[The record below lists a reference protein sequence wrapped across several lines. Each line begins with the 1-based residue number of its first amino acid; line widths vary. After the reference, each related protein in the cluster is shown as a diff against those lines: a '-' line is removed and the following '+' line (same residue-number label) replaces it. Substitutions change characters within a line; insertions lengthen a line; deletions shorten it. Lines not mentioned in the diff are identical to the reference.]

1 MTTIAPRPY
10 SPDIAISPGETIRE
24 VLEHEGMTQAELA
37 KRMGRP
43 INKINEVIQGKRQIT
58 ADTALELEL
67 ALGLPASFW
76 INLEKN
82 YQLTKARLTQ
92 KKRLDRESTH
102 LASFPVKEMCRL
114 GWLKK
119 MSDKADQAHEILSF
133 FGVTSF
139 SMIKKVKSLAPVWR
153 KTRTKKACE
162 YALASWL
169 QRGIRLSHEIETE
182 DFDPTGLKSN
192 INELRALTVQN
203 PEVFEPALKTICA
216 QYGVAVVFVPHL
228 PKSYASGAAYRLY
241 DKVVIQLSLRHQWAD
256 IFWFNFF
263 HELGHVLL
271 HLTKRKGVFVDDK
284 DFTVESE
291 DLEVEANDFA
301 AMTLIPTDDFESLAS
316 RAFSRAAV
324 VQAFANEI
332 GIASGIVVGRLHHEG
347 LVPRNRLVSL
357 RCQYTWRDEDVE

>member
-1 MTTIAPRPY
+1 
-10 SPDIAISPGETIRE
+10 
-24 VLEHEGMTQAELA
+24 MTQAELA
-37 KRMGRP
+37 NRMGRP

-82 YQLTKARLTQ
+82 HQLTLARLTQ
-92 KKRLDRESTH
+92 KKRLDRESAH

-114 GWLKK
+114 GWLNKIN
-119 MSDKADQAHEILSF
+119 DNAEQAHELLSF

-139 SMIKKVKSLAPVWR
+139 SMIKNVKSLAPAWR
-153 KTRTKKACE
+153 KSRTKRACE

-169 QRGIRLSHEIETE
+169 QRGIRESHEIETK
-182 DFDPTGLKSN
+182 DFDPTGLKSR
-192 INELRALTVQN
+192 IHELRALTVQD
-203 PEVFEPALKTICA
+203 PDIFEQTIKTTCA

-228 PKSYASGAAYRLY
+228 PKSYVSGAAYRLY
-241 DKVVIQLSLRHQWAD
+241 DKVVIQLSLRYRWAD

-271 HLTKRKGVFVDDK
+271 HLTKRKSVFVDDK

-291 DLEVEANDFA
+291 GLEVEANDFA
-301 AMTLIPTDDFESLAS
+301 AGTLIPSDDFESLVTRAYS
-316 RAFSRAAV
+316 RADV
-324 VQAFANEI
+324 VKSFADEI

-347 LVPRNRLVSL
+347 LLPRNRLVNL
-357 RCQYTWRDEDVE
+357 RCQYTWRSDE